1 MRYKLYW
8 GLGILIVL
16 LICAFVF
23 VMINEITENRE
34 LKDQL
39 AELEA
44 LENQINER
52 KAAENNPPP
61 AEPGYKWVRHG
72 DHWDKVPTQTQTQ
85 SSTVTPSVENGE
97 MVSVENG
104 ETALMEKVETDEVR
118 ISPFGFGP
126 YPEVPEDMPGRHL
139 YISWEDRTPSSE
151 LLSRVLIKL
160 WTSGEKNFRGGST
173 HEGKIYPHYN
183 DVVYVSRRPIIG
195 KISGTIIGYVTHTK
209 SGPHVNFTEDDL
221 LDPPP
226 HLRVLDLETSG
237 INPYQYL
244 DLPYKKGEK

>member
-8 GLGILIVL
+8 RLGILVAL
-16 LICAFVF
+16 LISAFVF

-34 LKDQL
+34 LKDQF

-44 LENQINER
+44 LKNQINER
-52 KAAENNPPP
+52 KVAENKSSP
-61 AEPGYKWVRHG
+61 AEPSFKGVQPG
-72 DHWDKVPTQTQTQ
+72 DYSDEVPTQTQ
-85 SSTVTPSVENGE
+85 SSTVTSSLEHVET
-97 MVSVENG
+97 VSVENG
-104 ETALMEKVETDEVR
+104 ETEEVR
-118 ISPFGFGP
+118 MSPFGFGP

-139 YISWEDRTPSSE
+139 YITWEDKTSSSE

-160 WTSGEKNFRGGST
+160 WTSGERNFRGGST

-209 SGPHVNFTEDDL
+209 SGPQVNFTDADL

-226 HLRVLDLETSG
+226 ELRVLDLETSG
-237 INPYQYL
+237 IDPYQYL
-244 DLPYKKGEK
+244 NLPYKIGEK